1 MTTPEATAAAEPITN
16 RRILVTG
23 VTGWVA
29 GPLAKSLA
37 AQGNT
42 VYGAAR
48 FADGDQRAPF
58 EEAGVTTVSVD
69 LGEGRFDEVPEGLDL
84 IAHFAVSK
92 AQRFDAAMAT
102 NAHGS
107 ANLMDVAHQRG
118 PGVQFFHCSSTAVY
132 EPAGQSPRAEDA
144 PLGDSHRP
152 MPGMPTYSISKIA
165 GEVLVAHTARRLG
178 VPTVIARLNVP
189 YGDTYGWPLFHLMMM
204 ERQIPI
210 PVHVDQPTS
219 YTPIHADDINASIPY
234 LMTCAT
240 PDAAVVNW
248 GGDDVTSIEEWCEM
262 LGSLTGLTPTFA
274 PTEAT
279 IAAIVPELS
288 RQRATGFR
296 CSVGWRDGF
305 TRMLTTSRPDLIK
318 G

>member
-1 MTTPEATAAAEPITN
+1 MTVDAFVG

-29 GPLAKSLA
+29 GPLARALA
-37 AQGNT
+37 AAGNS
-42 VYGAAR
+42 VFGAAR
-48 FADGDQRAPF
+48 FADEATRAPF
-58 EEAGVTTVSVD
+58 EEAGVRTISVD
-69 LGEGRFDEVPEGLDL
+69 LGGRRLDEVPEGLDL
-84 IAHFAVSK
+84 VAHFAVSK
-92 AQRFDAAMAT
+92 ARDFAAAMAT

-107 ANLMDVAHQRG
+107 ADLMTTAHERG

-132 EPAGQSPRAEDA
+132 QPAGQSPRTEDA

-204 ERQIPI
+204 ERNIPI

-234 LMTCAT
+234 LMTYASPEAT
-240 PDAAVVNW
+240 IVNW
-248 GGDDVTSIEEWCEM
+248 GGDEVTSIEEWCGM

-305 TRMLTTSRPDLIK
+305 TRMLATSRPDLLER
-318 G
+318 

>member
-1 MTTPEATAAAEPITN
+1 MTNAPTVTPIPGQ
-16 RRILVTG
+16 RVLVTG

-37 AQGNT
+37 AAGNT

-48 FADGDQRAPF
+48 FADDAQRAPF

-84 IAHFAVSK
+84 VAHFAVSK
-92 AQRFDAAMAT
+92 APDFTAAMAT

-107 ANLMDVAHQRG
+107 ANLLAAAHERG
-118 PGVQFFHCSSTAVY
+118 ADVQFFHCSSTAVY
-132 EPAGQSPRAEDA
+132 EPAGQSPRTEDA

-152 MPGMPTYSISKIA
+152 MMGMASYSISKIT

-204 ERQIPI
+204 ERNIPI
-210 PVHVDQPTS
+210 PVHVNQPTS

-234 LMTCAT
+234 LMSYAS
-240 PDAAVVNW
+240 PDAPAINW
-248 GGDDVTSIEEWCEM
+248 GGDEVTSVEEWCSM
-262 LGSLTGLTPTFA
+262 LGELTGLAPTFK

-288 RQRATGFR
+288 KQRATGFR